1 MHAPPPRRTDTSSHR
16 HAASQHTPLRRARQQ
31 PAPNRAHA
39 SRARSD
45 ALSGGDLTE
54 LALWPKTGRT
64 HQLRRYAAEIL
75 KAPIVGDTKYGG
87 ADAGAGLFLAAIGL
101 RCPHPEREAEE
112 VRAAIEPPPH
122 FEELLRPDS

>member
-1 MHAPPPRRTDTSSHR
+1 M
-16 HAASQHTPLRRARQQ
+16 L
-31 PAPNRAHA
+31 

-64 HQLRRYAAEIL
+64 HQLRRHAAEIL

-101 RCPHPEREAEE
+101 RFPHPEREAEE